1 MKTSSE
7 LPLLSPQLSTHTSTF
22 TTEKSPVEIK
32 LDNIGTRKHTT
43 LHKKNGNMIYVPLFT
58 VDDTNIEGLINV
70 RQLSKSSKILP
81 YVRVCLIGRVEF
93 YSIKK
98 KGFNFLE
105 MVQDLGKATKSDD
118 QLAFKFSNFPKNY
131 ETYNGHM
138 CAIKYYILAIVT
150 ESNGEQNRHEQEIA
164 LHIPTPSPN
173 PVNMFTLQI
182 GVMEVVEVD
191 LAFKKTDF
199 HIQEC
204 ITGRVLIH
212 LAKVDIKKIEL
223 YLIKVESSCYN
234 AKSKIKEE
242 VMKKMVLK
250 EGQPKKGEII
260 PIKLSLGTL
269 DLSPTMR
276 SVEGVLDVKY
286 YLTLGLIDSNER
298 MFFRK
303 LEVSLRRAFDDEL

>member
-1 MKTSSE
+1 MTTSSE
-7 LPLLSPQLSTHTSTF
+7 LPLLSPQLSSQTSTF
-22 TTEKSPVEIK
+22 TTEKCPVEIK
-32 LDNIGTRKHTT
+32 LDNLEARKHTP

-58 VDDTNIEGLINV
+58 VDDANIEGSITV
-70 RQLSKSSKILP
+70 CQQSKSFP

-93 YSIKK
+93 YSINK

-105 MVQDLGKATKSDD
+105 MVQDLGKAKKADD
-118 QLAFKFSNFPKNY
+118 QIAFKFSNFPKNY
-131 ETYNGHM
+131 ETYNGFM

-150 ESNGEQNRHEQEIA
+150 DSNGEQNRHEQEIA
-164 LHIPTPSPN
+164 LHIPSPPPN
-173 PVNMFTLQI
+173 PANMFTLQI

-199 HIQEC
+199 HLQEC

-223 YLIKVESSCYN
+223 YLIKVECSCYN

-242 VMKKMVLK
+242 VLKKLVLK

-260 PIKLSLGTL
+260 PIKLYLGTL

-303 LEVSLRRAFDDEL
+303 LEINLRRAFDDEI

>member
-1 MKTSSE
+1 
-7 LPLLSPQLSTHTSTF
+7 
-22 TTEKSPVEIK
+22 
-32 LDNIGTRKHTT
+32 
-43 LHKKNGNMIYVPLFT
+43 
-58 VDDTNIEGLINV
+58 
-70 RQLSKSSKILP
+70 
-81 YVRVCLIGRVEF
+81 
-93 YSIKK
+93 
-98 KGFNFLE
+98 
-105 MVQDLGKATKSDD
+105 
-118 QLAFKFSNFPKNY
+118 
-131 ETYNGHM
+131 
-138 CAIKYYILAIVT
+138 VT